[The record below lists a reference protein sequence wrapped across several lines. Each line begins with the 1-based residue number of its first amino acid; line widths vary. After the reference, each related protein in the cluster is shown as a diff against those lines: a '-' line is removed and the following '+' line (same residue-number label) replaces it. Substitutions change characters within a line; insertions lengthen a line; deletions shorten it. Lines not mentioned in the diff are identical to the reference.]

1 MAVAGIFIF
10 FFVYKS
16 LTSFETAFFKNDGQI
31 KKEKVNRRNS
41 QKAKIAILFENY
53 HKNSTY
59 NFRKKERER
68 ERKGENIRK
77 RNTSCSFYF
86 PIKFLPF
93 YSYTRVF
100 HLLDPTS

>member
-68 ERKGENIRK
+68 EREKGREYQKNK
-77 RNTSCSFYF
+77 YFLFLLFSNKVPPLLFLYKSLSF
-86 PIKFLPF
+86 
-93 YSYTRVF
+93 T
-100 HLLDPTS
+100 

>member
-16 LTSFETAFFKNDGQI
+16 LTSFETVFFKNDGQI

-68 ERKGENIRK
+68 EREREKGREYQKNK
-77 RNTSCSFYF
+77 YFLFLLFSNKVPSLLFLYKSLSF
-86 PIKFLPF
+86 
-93 YSYTRVF
+93 T
-100 HLLDPTS
+100 